1 MLGDMQ
7 RFPIKWLSANGD
19 YVYPPTPNNP
29 EWKELEDYLDKVEAC
44 RIPQEV
50 LKSLSDEQ
58 LVQAIIDYP
67 LIYDVFFFSD
77 VNKGVAHLAKTCD
90 AFAELLER
98 ETAKDVLLDV
108 IMSEAEDKSINMLTE
123 NGESDS
129 RLANKTVRDEIIFDT
144 LVAITIFQERI
155 GAELSDEEL
164 ASLADVS
171 DEMDIYAPMVAI
183 PGVVIKKKYGVMK
196 TPNGL
201 NVCYAFT
208 ECNHTEKQHQE
219 ADAEMVNTYGVTLVS
234 SGTCIYN
241 CHSYAWYNQS
251 VSNDRWIDD
260 PSPYMQDGSYTKV
273 SGGSINSSAASAI
286 SGDIVVYGGL
296 SHSAVMVGNG
306 GGEPFATRTMISK
319 WGQRG
324 IFMHRGS
331 QVPYDLDEI
340 SVWRRN

>member
-1 MLGDMQ
+1 MLGDIQ

-129 RLANKTVRDEIIFDT
+129 RLANKTVRDEIVFDT
-144 LVAITIFQERI
+144 LVA
-155 GAELSDEEL
+155 
-164 ASLADVS
+164 
-171 DEMDIYAPMVAI
+171 
-183 PGVVIKKKYGVMK
+183 
-196 TPNGL
+196 
-201 NVCYAFT
+201 
-208 ECNHTEKQHQE
+208 
-219 ADAEMVNTYGVTLVS
+219 
-234 SGTCIYN
+234 SGKN
-241 CHSYAWYNQS
+241 
-251 VSNDRWIDD
+251 
-260 PSPYMQDGSYTKV
+260 
-273 SGGSINSSAASAI
+273 
-286 SGDIVVYGGL
+286 
-296 SHSAVMVGNG
+296 
-306 GGEPFATRTMISK
+306 
-319 WGQRG
+319 
-324 IFMHRGS
+324 
-331 QVPYDLDEI
+331 
-340 SVWRRN
+340 WRRIIR